1 MKNTAFLASIFA
13 AVAAFGGVL
22 DNAWIKG
29 TTDKDPITYK
39 PGEKMVFTL
48 SFEDVEGTIPAGEYF
63 LDWKRSGDDGLV
75 ETGKVAVTGA
85 PFVYATQLGKPG
97 FVRLQAEVVDK
108 AGKTY
113 VKTFTGDATTPEGK
127 AAMNRFERQNK
138 AIFFD
143 GGAGACPRLWPQ
155 RQGGRGA
162 PNGAGSGDRRPC
174 GRRAGQN
181 RRRRI

>member
-1 MKNTAFLASIFA
+1 MKAKLVAMTVA
-13 AVAAFGGVL
+13 AVAAGTVFGGAL
-22 DNAWIKG
+22 DFAWIKG

-48 SFEDVEGTIPAGEYF
+48 SLEDVEGTIPAGEYF

-85 PFVYATQLGKPG
+85 PFVYATKLGKPG

-127 AAMNRFERQNK
+127 AAMNRFERQRK
-138 AIFFD
+138 DIFFD
-143 GGAGACPRLWPQ
+143 GGAGVEIETLRTEPEPEDFDAFW
-155 RQGGRGA
+155 A
-162 PNGAGSGDRRPC
+162 
-174 GRRAGQN
+174 
-181 RRRRI
+181 